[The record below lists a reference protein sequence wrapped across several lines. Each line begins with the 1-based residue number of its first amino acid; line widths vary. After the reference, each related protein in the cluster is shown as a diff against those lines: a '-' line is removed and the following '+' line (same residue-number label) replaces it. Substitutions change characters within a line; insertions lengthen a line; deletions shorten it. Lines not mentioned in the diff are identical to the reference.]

1 MKLTLSGNFIH
12 PNSTNIIVT
21 SRLID
26 IIKRNK
32 HKHAIASISNNVT
45 RCVTG
50 CRPRTPP
57 RPCPALV
64 LGQYGPAH
72 LYRRMRLPA
81 RVLQERE
88 GDRYILSRNAGP
100 AAHAASAEG
109 SR

>member
-32 HKHAIASISNNVT
+32 HKHAIASISSNVT

-50 CRPRTPP
+50 CPEYFE
-57 RPCPALV
+57 
-64 LGQYGPAH
+64 G
-72 LYRRMRLPA
+72 
-81 RVLQERE
+81 LQLTRW
-88 GDRYILSRNAGP
+88 AM
-100 AAHAASAEG
+100 
-109 SR
+109 